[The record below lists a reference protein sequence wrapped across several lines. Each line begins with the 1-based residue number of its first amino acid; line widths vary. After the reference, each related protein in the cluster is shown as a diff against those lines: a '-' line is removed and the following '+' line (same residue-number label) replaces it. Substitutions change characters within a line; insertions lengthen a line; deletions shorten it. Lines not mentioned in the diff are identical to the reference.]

1 MGPDGAESHGW
12 DLTVLS
18 HTSLV
23 DNVFKQSIKPIVKQI
38 IRFGNKFG
46 DLNILYV
53 WKQIRQLI
61 RLNLNSVVPSSEC
74 LITY

>member
-1 MGPDGAESHGW
+1 MGPDGAESHGL

-23 DNVFKQSIKPIVKQI
+23 DIVFKQSIQPIVKQI
-38 IRFGNKFG
+38 IRFVNKSG

-53 WKQIRQLI
+53 WK
-61 RLNLNSVVPSSEC
+61 
-74 LITY
+74 